1 MPRALIPALIF
12 VALVGFFFRGLSLNP
27 REVPSPFIDKPAPG
41 FVLPALQDPTKTV
54 SAELWAGRA
63 ALVNVWA
70 TWCAGCLEEHAF
82 LVELAGQTDLPIIGL
97 DWKDERAKA
106 EAWLKQLGNP
116 YTAVGFDEEGRT
128 AIDWGVYG
136 APETFLIG
144 PDGVIRHKHL
154 GPLNAEIW
162 QRDFVPVIATFGVG
176 GGS

>member
-12 VALVGFFFRGLSLNP
+12 VALVVFFFRGLSLNP
-27 REVPSPFIDKPAPG
+27 REVPSPFIDKPAPQ
-41 FVLPALQDPTKTV
+41 FSLPSLTEPGATV
-54 SAELWAGRA
+54 DAKLWAGRA

-82 LVELAGQTDLPIIGL
+82 LVALSDTIDLPIIGL
-97 DWKDERAKA
+97 DWKDDADKA
-106 EAWLKQLGNP
+106 RAWLNQLGNP
-116 YTAVGFDEEGRT
+116 YAAVGFDAEGRT

-154 GPLNAEIW
+154 GPLTPEIW
-162 QRDFVPVIATFGVG
+162 MRDFEPLIARFNQGAP
-176 GGS
+176 

>member
-12 VALVGFFFRGLSLNP
+12 AALVVFFFRGLSLNP
-27 REVPSPFIDKPAPG
+27 REVPSPFIDKPAPM
-41 FVLPALQDPTKTV
+41 FSLPSLTAPGTMVD
-54 SAELWAGRA
+54 AELWAGRA

-82 LVELAGQTDLPIIGL
+82 LVALSEQIDLPIIGL
-97 DWKDERAKA
+97 DWKDDADKA
-106 EAWLKQLGNP
+106 RAWLNQLGNP
-116 YTAVGFDEEGRT
+116 YAAVGFDAEGRT

-154 GPLNAEIW
+154 GPLTPAIW
-162 QRDFVPVIATFGVG
+162 ARDFEPRIARFKEGTP
-176 GGS
+176 